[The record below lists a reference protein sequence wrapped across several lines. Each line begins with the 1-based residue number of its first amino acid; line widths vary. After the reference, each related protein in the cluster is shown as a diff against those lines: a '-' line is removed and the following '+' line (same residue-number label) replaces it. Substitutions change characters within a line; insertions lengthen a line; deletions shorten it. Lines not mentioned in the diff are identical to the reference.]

1 MGHNSKHNNAGLT
14 KLLQSSLG
22 TIFHR
27 TPLKPLSNWREH
39 RGKDVKARDKKD
51 KYCTDAATKYRNYN
65 ANETDKEREHP
76 LQARRENTAKRICI
90 ETDE

>member
-1 MGHNSKHNNAGLT
+1 MGNNSEHNNAGLT

-39 RGKDVKARDKKD
+39 RGNAVKQTCK
-51 KYCTDAATKYRNYN
+51 DAATKYRNYN

-76 LQARRENTAKRICI
+76 LQVRRENTANRICF